1 MILTRKTA
9 KTKKTTTTTSRFAR
23 GRRPYRDPR
32 ARDSLA
38 ENLIPRLQNASR
50 VMARAMES
58 DGARLKGSDVSSSA
72 RSDFRVDLKRQ
83 LFPACVVWC
92 PIPLVTHIFPPIG
105 HLGICYADGTVT
117 DFLGPRFVHRGTLG
131 FGTVARY
138 WRLDPSRVVEGGRGD
153 LDAHDAALRRAEHLF
168 NAQEMYNLFG
178 NNCHQYVAH
187 AMNLMAYDGKRD
199 WNMVHL
205 AALVLFRGRWVSAW
219 ACAKTWG
226 PCVVVLAACA
236 ATGRWDVVVG
246 LFAAFCALVAY
257 FAAYSFGVARP
268 AKKVY
273 ETPLKTP
280 RIENEMRGMEGVD
293 RGEDGTVEDG
303 PQRAY

>member
-1 MILTRKTA
+1 
-9 KTKKTTTTTSRFAR
+9 
-23 GRRPYRDPR
+23 
-32 ARDSLA
+32 
-38 ENLIPRLQNASR
+38 
-50 VMARAMES
+50 MARAMES

-153 LDAHDAALRRAEHLF
+153 FDAHDAALRRAEHLF
-168 NAQEMYNLFG
+168 NAQEIYNLFG

-199 WNMVHL
+199 WNMIHL

-280 RIENEMRGMEGVD
+280 RIENEMRGMEGVE